1 VLACA
6 LASTKTTGDLP
17 IVRDKLPFV
26 PAGISSRVAFAALD
40 GVQVAFRPEEQ
51 VAGIAVL
58 FVAFC
63 DGLGIDHSQL
73 IDATRR
79 RMNHDD
85 TFFKRELKALRD
97 YIQGELAP

>member
-1 VLACA
+1 
-6 LASTKTTGDLP
+6 
-17 IVRDKLPFV
+17 VR
-26 PAGISSRVAFAALD
+26 
-40 GVQVAFRPEEQ
+40 
-51 VAGIAVL
+51 
-58 FVAFC
+58 
-63 DGLGIDHSQL
+63 IDHSQL